1 MAAAHI
7 LVMEDAEG
15 EGGRFPCCSNTLMWR
30 DVCAL
35 MAEAIAGN
43 GGDPALV
50 ANTAGKKKK
59 G

>member
-1 MAAAHI
+1 M
-7 LVMEDAEG
+7 VMEDAEG